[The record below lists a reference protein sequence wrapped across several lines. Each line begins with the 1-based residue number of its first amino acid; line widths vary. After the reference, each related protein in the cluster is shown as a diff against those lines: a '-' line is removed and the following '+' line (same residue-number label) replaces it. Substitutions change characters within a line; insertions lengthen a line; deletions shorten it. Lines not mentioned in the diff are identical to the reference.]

1 MFQFPLPPLGP
12 ALQLSPTTKARKRP
26 GPSAESSTGLNRELQ
41 PRTPGFVTVNEPTE
55 ATAYPPGLVETAD
68 QRKKKRGRPSK
79 AEIEVRT
86 AEYAARGEP
95 YPHPPPRRSKNPKP
109 PVEGTVATAPSITFT
124 PVTMGPSGSEA
135 SASGKKRAVKAKA
148 PQDVSMAGYG
158 ASASPIQQF
167 RNEAAGSV
175 HTPGAPFQAPRS
187 VMSEPVLAGASSAG
201 QDQTME
207 RRETTESYQHRD
219 IQMNPQEG
227 FLSREGPSPE
237 MHGVGNDTLQT
248 GSTPHQQHTAEHG
261 SPKAMLSPEHK

>member
-1 MFQFPLPPLGP
+1 M
-12 ALQLSPTTKARKRP
+12 SPTTKARKRP

-79 AEIEVRT
+79 AEIEVRA

-109 PVEGTVATAPSITFT
+109 PLEGTVSMAPSITFT
-124 PVTMGPSGSEA
+124 PVTMGPSGWEA
-135 SASGKKRAVKAKA
+135 SASGKKRTAKAKA
-148 PQDVSMAGYG
+148 HQDVSVAGYG
-158 ASASPIQQF
+158 TSASPIQQF
-167 RNEAAGSV
+167 RNEAAAPG
-175 HTPGAPFQAPRS
+175 HTPGAPFQAPES
-187 VMSEPVLAGASSAG
+187 AVSEPVLPAASSAG

-207 RRETTESYQHRD
+207 ELETRESYQHRD

-227 FLSREGPSPE
+227 FLNREGPSPE
-237 MHGVGNDTLQT
+237 LHGVGNDTLQT
-248 GSTPHQQHTAEHG
+248 GSTPHQQHTAEHS